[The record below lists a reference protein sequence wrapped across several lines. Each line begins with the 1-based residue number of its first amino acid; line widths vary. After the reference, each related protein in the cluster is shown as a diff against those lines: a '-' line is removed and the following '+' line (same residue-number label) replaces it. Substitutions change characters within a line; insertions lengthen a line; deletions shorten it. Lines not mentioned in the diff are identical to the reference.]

1 MKKQWISALLVLLL
15 MLLIPVTAS
24 ADVIYPAPGEFTV
37 GEEVYHLLATLDP
50 GGTVWTDES
59 LLPDGLYVL
68 TVDTEEGVNVYL
80 CGVPTT
86 PGTYT
91 LFFNYNGNE
100 SLCSITIVEAE
111 IPEPVPVSVSVETL
125 PEQTQYTAGDVLQ
138 PEGLILRVE
147 LSDGGSFLVTE
158 GFALYPTRLE
168 EAGTRSI
175 EVNYEGLLCYFDVE
189 VAPAPELIEGIG
201 VLTLPGKVI
210 YDVGE
215 ELDPSGLSIRVY
227 TNNGTRDEFTEL
239 LCSPTQLTTPGEQLI
254 TVSYREFTCTF
265 TVHVLEEEAPAS
277 IAVYRLPNKLDYN
290 VGEELDASGLVLIE
304 TSNRDNP
311 SLLEEGY
318 SCEPTQLEEAGQQ
331 EITVSVGELQCSYY
345 VTVRAGA
352 PAASDP
358 TAAPEPER
366 QAPAAPTTVV
376 VLPEP
381 ELIPERGPAEET
393 HSGKLLAAVIVVA
406 ALAALLILTGYV
418 LMIKRGEK
426 EYFADSVKELFRRRR

>member
-37 GEEVYHLLATLDP
+37 GEEVCHLLATLDP

-201 VLTLPGKVI
+201 VLTLPCKVI

-227 TNNGTRDEFTEL
+227 TNNGTRDVEADEL
-239 LCSPTQLTTPGEQLI
+239 ECEPILLEEAGAQLI
-254 TVSYREFTCTF
+254 TVSYAEKTCSF
-265 TVHVLEEEAPAS
+265 TVQVLREETPAAM
-277 IAVYRLPNKLDYN
+277 AVYRLPQRLDY
-290 VGEELDASGLVLIE
+290 EAVL
-304 TSNRDNP
+304 
-311 SLLEEGY
+311 
-318 SCEPTQLEEAGQQ
+318 QAGF
-331 EITVSVGELQCSYY
+331 L
-345 VTVRAGA
+345 R
-352 PAASDP
+352 
-358 TAAPEPER
+358 
-366 QAPAAPTTVV
+366 
-376 VLPEP
+376 
-381 ELIPERGPAEET
+381 
-393 HSGKLLAAVIVVA
+393 
-406 ALAALLILTGYV
+406 
-418 LMIKRGEK
+418 
-426 EYFADSVKELFRRRR
+426 